1 MDISWIIGF
10 TIFALVV
17 VIVAV
22 LVITILYWANK
33 IGNQANEINA
43 ALELSRENTAPLAAL
58 QTTIDHANVIVA
70 GLQRG
75 RARLGG

>member
-1 MDISWIIGF
+1 MDTSWVIGF
-10 TIFALVV
+10 AIFVLVV

-33 IGNQANEINA
+33 IGKQANEINA
-43 ALELSRENTAPLAAL
+43 ALQLSEQNTAPLAAL
-58 QTTIDHANVIVA
+58 QTTIDSVTAIVA